1 LEKKLI
7 NHSLLTFKEIAPIIY
22 TPTVGK
28 ACMEYSHIY
37 PFLAP
42 PGVPDGLYITK
53 DSLPNLPQ
61 NLRDYSAAL
70 SDKAAFQPE
79 ITVISDGSRILGLG
93 DLGMNGMGIP
103 IGKLQLYVAGAG
115 IDPRKTLPILL
126 DLGTNNDTLLNDEFY
141 LGVKQKRP
149 NDDEVE
155 DLRLTNNAYIRSD
168 LKKY

>member
-1 LEKKLI
+1 
-7 NHSLLTFKEIAPIIY
+7 
-22 TPTVGK
+22 
-28 ACMEYSHIY
+28 
-37 PFLAP
+37 
-42 PGVPDGLYITK
+42 LYITK

-61 NLRDYSAAL
+61 ILRNYSEAL

-79 ITVISDGSRILGLG
+79 IAVISDGSRILGLG

-126 DLGTNNDTLLNDEFY
+126 DLGTNNDALMKDDLY

-149 NDDEVE
+149 SDDVVSTCIHAIFS
-155 DLRLTNNAYIRSD
+155 L
-168 LKKY
+168 

>member
-1 LEKKLI
+1 M
-7 NHSLLTFKEIAPIIY
+7 APIIY

-28 ACMEYSHIY
+28 ACQEYSHIY

-61 NLRDYSAAL
+61 ILRNYSAAL
-70 SDKAAFQPE
+70 SDQAAFQPE
-79 ITVISDGSRILGLG
+79 IAVISDGSRILGLG

-126 DLGTNNDTLLNDEFY
+126 DLGTNNETLMNDDLY

-149 NDDEVE
+149 NDDEVSE
-155 DLRLTNNAYIRSD
+155 HACSQVHFSSLRFISLTIW
-168 LKKY
+168 